1 MKVYVNLGNILE
13 GEFELKDLNILVGYP
28 ESGKTL
34 LLNVIHYALQKDE
47 DALVKITD
55 SLKEK
60 IVLLKIND
68 IIDVECRGGKYNVDT
83 PETLCYVKKMTDAKP
98 FLIPHDMKK
107 YAKLKALESFRDK
120 ISFLLL
126 EDPDAGLHPKTMKR
140 LALLLHKI
148 VTDYITFIIVETHSL
163 TFIDML
169 RNIDKIA
176 REFNEETGLVE
187 ISLIVTRKIGK
198 RFKIEN
204 IDPLSSYIESYT
216 DEILTIYE

>member
-1 MKVYVNLGNILE
+1 MKMYVNLGNMLE
-13 GEFELKDLNILVGYP
+13 GEFELKDLNILAGYP

-34 LLNVIHYALQKDE
+34 LLNVIYYAVKGDE

-83 PETLCYVKKMTDAKP
+83 PETLCYAKKMTDAKS
-98 FLIPHDMKK
+98 FIIPHDMNK

-148 VTDYITFIIVETHSL
+148 ATDNITIVETHSL

-176 REFNEETGLVE
+176 REFNEETELVE
-187 ISLIVTRKIGK
+187 ISLVVTRKAGK

-204 IDPLSSYIESYT
+204 IDPLSSYIESYV

>member
-1 MKVYVNLGNILE
+1 MKVYVNLGNMLE
-13 GEFELKDLNILVGYP
+13 GEFELKDLNILAGHP

-34 LLNVIHYALQKDE
+34 LLNVIHYAVKGDE

-60 IVLLKIND
+60 IVLLKINN
-68 IIDVECRGGKYNVDT
+68 IIDVECRGGRYNVDT
-83 PETLCYVKKMTDAKP
+83 PETLCYVKKMTDAKS
-98 FLIPHDMKK
+98 FMMPHDMNK

-140 LALLLHKI
+140 LTLLLHKI
-148 VTDYITFIIVETHSL
+148 ATDNIVIVETHDLS
-163 TFIDML
+163 FIDML

-176 REFNEETGLVE
+176 RELNEETGLVE
-187 ISLIVTRKIGK
+187 ISLVVTRKAGN
-198 RFKIEN
+198 RYKIEN
-204 IDPLSSYIESYT
+204 IDPLSSYIESYV

>member
-1 MKVYVNLGNILE
+1 MIYVNIGNFLE
-13 GEFELKDLNILVGYP
+13 GEFELKNLNILAGYQ

-34 LLNVIHYALQKDE
+34 LLNVIHYAVKGDE
-47 DALVKITD
+47 KALVKITD
-55 SLKEK
+55 GLKEK

-68 IIDVECRGGKYNVDT
+68 IDVECRGGKYNVDT
-83 PETLCYVKKMTDAKP
+83 PETLCYVKKITNARS
-98 FLIPHDMKK
+98 LIIPHDMNK
-107 YAKLKALESFRDK
+107 YAKLKALENFRDENAL
-120 ISFLLL
+120 LLL
-126 EDPDAGLHPKTMKR
+126 EDPDGALHPKSMKK
-140 LALLLHKI
+140 LALLLYKI
-148 VTDYITFIIVETHSL
+148 ARDNIVIVETHSL

-176 REFNEETGLVE
+176 REFNEEIEPIE
-187 ISLIVTRKIGK
+187 ISLIVTRKAGK

>member
-1 MKVYVNLGNILE
+1 MIYENIGNFLE

-34 LLNVIHYALQKDE
+34 LLNVIHYAVQGDE
-47 DALVKITD
+47 EALVKITD

-60 IVLLKIND
+60 IVLLKINN
-68 IIDVECRGGKYNVDT
+68 IIDVECRGGRYNIDT
-83 PETLCYVKKMTDAKP
+83 PETLCYIKKIGTSYM
-98 FLIPHDMKK
+98 IPYNMNK
-107 YAKLKALESFRDK
+107 YDKLKALENFRDEL
-120 ISFLLL
+120 SFLLL
-126 EDPDAGLHPKTMKR
+126 EDPDAGLHPKLMKK
-140 LALLLHKI
+140 LALLLYKI
-148 VTDYITFIIVETHSL
+148 AIDNIVIVETHNL
-163 TFIDML
+163 AFIDML

-176 REFNEETGLVE
+176 REFNEKILPFE
-187 ISLIVTRKIGK
+187 ISLIVTRKVGK

>member
-1 MKVYVNLGNILE
+1 MIYVNIGNLLE
-13 GEFELKDLNILVGYP
+13 GEFELKNLNILAGHL

-34 LLNVIHYALQKDE
+34 LLNVIHYAVKGDE
-47 DALVKITD
+47 EALVKITD

-60 IVLLKIND
+60 IVLLKINN
-68 IIDVECRGGKYNVDT
+68 IIDVECRGGRYNVDT
-83 PETLCYVKKMTDAKP
+83 PETLCYVEKMTDAKS
-98 FLIPHDMKK
+98 FIIPHDMNK

-126 EDPDAGLHPKTMKR
+126 EDPDAGLHPKIMKR

-148 VTDYITFIIVETHSL
+148 ARDNILIVETHNL
-163 TFIDML
+163 AFIDML

-176 REFNEETGLVE
+176 REFNEEIEPAE
-187 ISLIVTRKIGK
+187 ISLIVTRKAGK

-204 IDPLSSYIESYT
+204 IDPLSSYIESYI
-216 DEILTIYE
+216 DEMLTIYE

>member
-68 IIDVECRGGKYNVDT
+68 IIDVESRGGKYNVDS
-83 PETLCYVKKMTDAKP
+83 PETLCYIEKMTNAKS
-98 FLIPHDMKK
+98 FLIPHDMNK
-107 YAKLKALESFRDK
+107 YAKLKALESFRDEL
-120 ISFLLL
+120 SFLLL

-148 VTDYITFIIVETHSL
+148 ARDNILIVETHSL

-187 ISLIVTRKIGK
+187 ISLIVTRKVEK

>member
-1 MKVYVNLGNILE
+1 MKVYVNLGNMLE

-34 LLNVIHYALQKDE
+34 LLNVIHYAVQGDE

-68 IIDVECRGGKYNVDT
+68 IIDVIDVECRGGRYNIDT
-83 PETLCYVKKMTDAKP
+83 PETLCYIKKTGTSYM
-98 FLIPHDMKK
+98 IPHNMNK
-107 YAKLKALESFRDK
+107 YDKLKALENFRDEL
-120 ISFLLL
+120 SFLLL
-126 EDPDAGLHPKTMKR
+126 EDPDAGLHPKLMKK
-140 LALLLHKI
+140 LALLLSKI
-148 VTDYITFIIVETHSL
+148 AMDNIVIVETHNL
-163 TFIDML
+163 AFIDML

-176 REFNEETGLVE
+176 REFNEKILPFK
-187 ISLIVTRKIGK
+187 ISLIVTRKAGK

-204 IDPLSSYIESYT
+204 IDPASSYIESYV
-216 DEILTIYE
+216 DELLTIYE

>member
-1 MKVYVNLGNILE
+1 MKIYVNIGDFLE
-13 GEFELKDLNILVGYP
+13 GEFELKDLNILAGHP

-34 LLNVIHYALQKDE
+34 LLNIIHYALQKDE
-47 DALVKITD
+47 NALVKITD

-60 IVLLKIND
+60 IVLLKINND
-68 IIDVECRGGKYNVDT
+68 IIDVECRGGKYNIET
-83 PETLCYVKKMTDAKP
+83 PETLCYVKNMTDAKS
-98 FLIPHDMKK
+98 FIIPHNMNK
-107 YAKLKALESFRDK
+107 YAKLKALESLRDK
-120 ISFLLL
+120 ILFLLL
-126 EDPDAGLHPKTMKR
+126 EDPDASLHPKVMKR

-148 VTDYITFIIVETHSL
+148 AANNIVIIETHNL

-176 REFNEETGLVE
+176 RELNEEIEPTE
-187 ISLIVTRKIGK
+187 ISLVVTRKAGK

-204 IDPLSSYIESYT
+204 IDPASSYIESYV